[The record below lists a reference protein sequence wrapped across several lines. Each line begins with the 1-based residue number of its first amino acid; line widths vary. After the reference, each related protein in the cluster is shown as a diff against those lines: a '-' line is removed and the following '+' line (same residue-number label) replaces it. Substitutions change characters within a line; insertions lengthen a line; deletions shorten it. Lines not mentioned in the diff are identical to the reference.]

1 MISVLWDGN
10 YLFHKTF
17 AVFSDFGSK
26 QPGEILSKPAERD
39 MFMRKIITDLCYALN
54 QIPVNGHIIFCK
66 DSRSWR
72 KDLKIERADYKSSRI
87 KDEKVDWGS
96 FFELMDEFG
105 KFLEINGYIYSTAN
119 GAEGDDLL
127 WFWNKKLKEERHNVI
142 VLTGDK
148 DSHQLVSCDETW
160 TICWNA
166 NSKNNKIFCSEN
178 WKRDYLDQETEASIF
193 SLNFVEDHEKE
204 KMKSLAASATLEATD
219 PKKLTFEK
227 ILTGDKGDD
236 VPSVFSY
243 EKTPGKIFKLTK
255 AKAESIYE
263 NYKQSGWGN
272 LELEDIWKN
281 EEFKNWIS
289 GFVLRSMSYT
299 DNVENR
305 KIVAN
310 NYKENA
316 QLVWLSDQVIPEGV
330 LTEMEFSYSTK
341 NLEIKS
347 ITTDKKN
354 LIGRS
359 RWNSYEA
366 PSAFDPFKSFR

>member
-127 WFWNKKLKEERHNVI
+127 WFWNKKLKEEGHNVI